1 MALSRLDLRSLAEIK
16 LRDSKFLLDNLS
28 YSNAYYLSGY
38 AVELGLKACVAR
50 QIRQDEIPDKEL
62 INRVHTHNFENLAGL
77 AGLKADLKNWQ
88 DTDHTFQAYW
98 GIVAEWSPDARYAT
112 QDSMS
117 AQLLWQAI
125 GDPDHGVLKW
135 IKIHW

>member
-1 MALSRLDLRSLAEIK
+1 MALSRTDLQSLAELK
-16 LRDSKFLLDNLS
+16 LRDSKLLLDNLC

-38 AVELGLKACVAR
+38 AIELGLKACVAR

-62 INRVHTHNFENLAGL
+62 INRVFTHNFETLAGL
-77 AGLKADLKNWQ
+77 AGLTADLRNRQNADNK
-88 DTDHTFQAYW
+88 FQAYW
-98 GIVAEWSPDARYAT
+98 GIVAEWSPEARYAT
-112 QDSMS
+112 QDAMS